1 MWTQLCGAHID
12 SLDDNLVRFPVE
24 RDDLRVQWDVG
35 EVLPPSLAR
44 ERRRGRLARG
54 VGRSFPTAPLSSPER
69 ILTMSP
75 VRKAA
80 AAIIVG
86 QPRAAAAGAA
96 RAPSESALA
105 LAKRPSS
112 KQETLRAISAELARE
127 IALCILR
134 CWSRLGSGPHASSL
148 RLSRRAM
155 MREQP
160 ACPAPAS
167 SSSTSPR
174 TPPLSRRLV
183 RVRRAAAGT
192 TLLLETLPD
201 SSSPFSLQGGETL
214 SSFTPIS
221 PRQPS

>member
-1 MWTQLCGAHID
+1 MVDEAASWPGAQSQAMWTQLCGAHID

-127 IALCILR
+127 IALASQLT
-134 CWSRLGSGPHASSL
+134 GPGCEVADCTVSKCSKF
-148 RLSRRAM
+148 RQR
-155 MREQP
+155 
-160 ACPAPAS
+160 
-167 SSSTSPR
+167 
-174 TPPLSRRLV
+174 
-183 RVRRAAAGT
+183 T
-192 TLLLETLPD
+192 TLLLSPPSPVPPWCARASRARQTLAGRPR
-201 SSSPFSLQGGETL
+201 GE
-214 SSFTPIS
+214 S
-221 PRQPS
+221 

>member
-1 MWTQLCGAHID
+1 
-12 SLDDNLVRFPVE
+12 
-24 RDDLRVQWDVG
+24 
-35 EVLPPSLAR
+35 
-44 ERRRGRLARG
+44 
-54 VGRSFPTAPLSSPER
+54 
-69 ILTMSP
+69 MSP

-112 KQETLRAISAELARE
+112 KQDRTRAISSELAKE
-127 IALCILR
+127 IAMS
-134 CWSRLGSGPHASSL
+134 SRLGSGPQASSL

-174 TPPLSRRLV
+174 TPLGLALGL
-183 RVRRAAAGT
+183 AAALAPWPCRLRGRRFFSRPSPT
-192 TLLLETLPD
+192 PLLPFPCKVERLCRPSLPYRPGSPLTLAHLPGHLLTSNTGCYAAL
-201 SSSPFSLQGGETL
+201 FSVPGCTL
-214 SSFTPIS
+214 S
-221 PRQPS
+221 